1 MNDILPLI
9 VMYLIGVPNA
19 VLVAVG
25 SVAVHRWYDDRH
37 TRRRDTIEQLAFAI
51 PPKYMKKHAPDA
63 ETGGGTVRQ
72 VRRAMKAEH
81 QDILLENAIEEARKT
96 VSDAVMDRFVPG
108 WRTGG
113 CTVRQVRRAERMQQR
128 EDRQRMWMLE
138 VTA

>member
-1 MNDILPLI
+1 MNDILTVI
-9 VMYLIGVPNA
+9 MYLIGVPNGL
-19 VLVAVG
+19 LVAVG

-37 TRRRDTIEQLAFAI
+37 TRRRDTVRQLSFAI
-51 PPKYMKKHAPDA
+51 AAKYLEELAPGA
-63 ETGGGTVRQ
+63 ETGECTVRQ
-72 VRRAMKAEH
+72 VKRAMKAEH

-108 WRTGG
+108 WRTGA